1 MAFDTVLARRA
12 AIGTRQGFTLPVA
25 DTVFDPE
32 DAGARLGQYAY
43 DLTGGE
49 PPPSDLAVAEGALA
63 GDAVTTGLITARTIL
78 DGALAGEAWA
88 VGLLLLAAVND
99 GAIAGDS
106 YMPLVAKLSP
116 LPLALSLAD
125 SVVLSM
131 PLTG

>member
-1 MAFDTVLARRA
+1 MSFDLEGERFGIAELDYPPDAPAAFSAPEGVLLL
-12 AIGTRQGFTLPVA
+12 GTGWFV
-25 DTVFDPE
+25 
-32 DAGARLGQYAY
+32 
-43 DLTGGE
+43 DLTGSE

-125 SVVLSM
+125 SVALSM